1 VTPSERIVQAAYD
14 VLRGDVPNEPRA
26 AGLCLALVR
35 VVIEHAFYGG
45 AWRFYDLHRTVIVNP
60 RERASQDPYARD
72 MEASLRDQ
80 GMALPLPR
88 IPYGNDLSRY
98 IDPSALDTVEPG
110 TLIFRWDTARDRNGV
125 YVGHVGIVMPGR
137 LVLENVANRYGAL
150 QRGPTTLS
158 RLGAWPVTTAV
169 RYQPIDIE

>member
-14 VLRGDVPNEPRA
+14 VLRGDVPNEPRV

-35 VVIEHAFYGG
+35 VVIERAFYAGQ
-45 AWRFYDLHRTVIVNP
+45 WRFYDLHRTVVVNP

-72 MEASLRDQ
+72 MEASLREQ
-80 GMALPLPR
+80 GMALALPR
-88 IPYGNDLSRY
+88 AGVGPDPTRY
-98 IDPSALDTVEPG
+98 VHPDELARVEPG

-158 RLGAWPVTTAV
+158 RLGAWPVTTAI
-169 RYQPIDIE
+169 RFEPKTL

>member
-1 VTPSERIVQAAYD
+1 MTPSERIVQAAYD
-14 VLRGDVPNEPRA
+14 VLRGDVQAEPKSS
-26 AGLCLALVR
+26 GLCLALVR

-88 IPYGNDLSRY
+88 VPYGNDLSRY

-110 TLIFRWDTARDRNGV
+110 TLIFRWDTAKDRNGV

-158 RLGAWPVTTAV
+158 RLGAWPVTTVV
-169 RYQPIDIE
+169 RYQPVAL